1 MNQIVKWNPF
11 AEFEKIHRDL
21 TSFIDSRSQ
30 NPNAVADWAPVVD
43 IIEEEKAYVIKAELP
58 EMKREDVN
66 VELEGGV
73 LRISGVRKI
82 EKEEKTRKYHRLERA
97 YGVFARSFELP
108 ENIDAN
114 KVSASY
120 RDGVLTVSVAKTEQ
134 AQPKHIEVKVY

>member
-21 TSFIDSRSQ
+21 SLFVDSRNLSQ
-30 NPNAVADWAPVVD
+30 SAVAEWAPVVD
-43 IIEEEKAYVIKAELP
+43 IIEDERSYVIKAELP
-58 EMKREDVN
+58 EVKREDVN

-73 LRISGVRKI
+73 LRISGERKI

-108 ENIDAN
+108 DNIDPN
-114 KVSASY
+114 KVSALY
-120 RDGVLTVSVAKTEQ
+120 RDGVLVVSVAKTEQ
-134 AQPKHIEVKVY
+134 AQPKHIEVKVN